1 VEVFDL
7 CGGDTDV
14 WFGLRHGVEAIGSS
28 CEWQVDGC

>member
-7 CGGDTDV
+7 WGGEV
-14 WFGLRHGVEAIGSS
+14 AGCFGLRHGVEAIGSD